1 MLITTSASWTAS
13 AGDPATRPTSRASAL
28 LLCRSQTEISNPPV
42 FSRRAMAPPIF
53 PAPSTAT
60 VGIVALP
67 SFLHDREWQ
76 SAPRRRSAER
86 RNRADELPG
95 IDHQSRLFDLR
106 CASPT
111 RVGCPSVRVDGA
123 LSNQHPVDVDV
134 VEERGPEL
142 VGTTG
147 SVLPFVENDE

>member
-13 AGDPATRPTSRASAL
+13 AGDRATRPTSKASAL

-67 SFLHDREWQ
+67 SFLHDRE
-76 SAPRRRSAER
+76 AGRAERRRSAER
-86 RNRADELPG
+86 PERTDEMPA
-95 IDHQSRLFDLR
+95 IEHRRQRL
-106 CASPT
+106 
-111 RVGCPSVRVDGA
+111 
-123 LSNQHPVDVDV
+123 
-134 VEERGPEL
+134 
-142 VGTTG
+142 
-147 SVLPFVENDE
+147 